1 MCVCVSAIDFE
12 RHGWGCRVSGRT
24 LSLCMCSSS
33 HMSSKYDSICLPHSW
48 YLQCDSVTA
57 FVSCAKNTQMMIP
70 LFDLMRLVGPGRVAK
85 VSNVGW
91 ARIEIDIIIPPNA
104 VC

>member
-1 MCVCVSAIDFE
+1 
-12 RHGWGCRVSGRT
+12 
-24 LSLCMCSSS
+24 
-33 HMSSKYDSICLPHSW
+33 
-48 YLQCDSVTA
+48 
-57 FVSCAKNTQMMIP
+57 MMIP